1 MSHGSLQH
9 VSSRLVGVV
18 TVPEYGCISLNNEQK
33 ILPVCKIMPWQELIC
48 HFTALKVP
56 VYGLV
61 ELCTTLFLLFCMMT
75 KHDHVCQS
83 NSYSTQ

>member
-18 TVPEYGCISLNNEQK
+18 TVLEYGCISLNNEQK
-33 ILPVCKIMPWQELIC
+33 ILPVCQIMPWQELIC

-56 VYGLV
+56 VYDLV
-61 ELCTTLFLLFCMMT
+61 ELQCMYHALPTFL
-75 KHDHVCQS
+75 HDDK
-83 NSYSTQ
+83 T